1 MIITTNED
9 EPPLT
14 SIRCMPK
21 AWVKPA
27 PMKPKKLWDDAG
39 LGGRPGARALSDS
52 L

>member
-9 EPPLT
+9 EPDLK

-21 AWVKPA
+21 AWVVEA
-27 PMKPKKLWDDAG
+27 RMKPRKLWDDAG
-39 LGGRPGARALSDS
+39 LGGRPGARS